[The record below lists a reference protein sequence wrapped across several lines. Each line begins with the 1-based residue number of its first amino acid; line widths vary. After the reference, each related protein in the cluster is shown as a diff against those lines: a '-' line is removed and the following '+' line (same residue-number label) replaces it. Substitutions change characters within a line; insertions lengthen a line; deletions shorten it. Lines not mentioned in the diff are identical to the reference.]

1 MITVLKPYLLI
12 GLGSALGGMGRF
24 WISTLLARR
33 FGEGF
38 PVGTLVANVSGCLLI
53 GIAAACTL
61 ENGRLQI
68 TTPIQQFLMIGLLGG
83 YTTFSTFSLQTLNL
97 AKDGQLTMAGLN
109 VALSVVSCLIAVWLG
124 LTAGAAL
131 NR

>member
-53 GIAAACTL
+53 GIAAAYTL

>member
-1 MITVLKPYLLI
+1 MTTVLKSYLLI

-24 WISTLLARR
+24 WISTLLTKR
-33 FGEGF
+33 FGEDF
-38 PVGTLVANVSGCLLI
+38 PIGTLVANVSGCLII
-53 GIAAACTL
+53 GIAAAFAQ
-61 ENGRLQI
+61 ENGRLQL

-83 YTTFSTFSLQTLNL
+83 YTTFSSFSLQTLNL

-109 VALSVVSCLIAVWLG
+109 IALSVVCCLIAVWLG
-124 LTAGAAL
+124 LTAGAAI

>member
-1 MITVLKPYLLI
+1 M
-12 GLGSALGGMGRF
+12 
-24 WISTLLARR
+24 
-33 FGEGF
+33 
-38 PVGTLVANVSGCLLI
+38 LI
-53 GIAAACTL
+53 GIAAAYTL

>member
-1 MITVLKPYLLI
+1 MTAVLKPYLLI
-12 GLGSALGGMGRF
+12 GLGSAIGGMGRF
-24 WISTLLARR
+24 WIATLLAKR

-38 PVGTLVANVSGCLLI
+38 PIGTLMANVTGCLLI
-53 GIAAACTL
+53 GIAAAFTL

-83 YTTFSTFSLQTLNL
+83 YTTFSSFSLQTLNL
-97 AKDGQLTMAGLN
+97 AKDGQFAMAGLN
-109 VALSVVSCLIAVWLG
+109 VVFSVVFCLVAVWLG
-124 LTAGAAL
+124 LTAGAAM